1 MCYNSSGKE
10 VIVVTVDELNQ
21 VVSSL
26 AIVYLQKS
34 DKLTSRSKPSE
45 YVEAYREAVNTFTHL
60 ITGR

>member
-1 MCYNSSGKE
+1 M
-10 VIVVTVDELNQ
+10 TVDELNQ